1 MDLIQSSKALYTILL
16 DKDLYFKSANQFFLN
31 KTKHDLSLLK
41 TRSFEE
47 FIHSD
52 SLDLWNQ
59 VKVEILFFMKEKKS
73 SIDILNKFYKKLTLR
88 YFDITSNIDLWID
101 WEIFNSNH
109 EDQLENSQCISFIG
123 IDITA
128 QIRMETYLNKI
139 LQENRAILSTLPD
152 LILVI
157 DKELRYVNY
166 HTNHPELLI
175 SDPAEL
181 MNKKVGDILGVEM
194 ENLTKKMIQDYNIT
208 NKTSISE
215 YSLFINNIECFFE
228 ARCYATYEENYMF
241 LIRDITESH
250 LKKVSMLK
258 DLEMAKD
265 LQLSMLPDL
274 KKYINRPFS
283 IDCFY
288 KPLSQVSGDF
298 YDIIELGVNK
308 IRFVLID
315 AVGHGIQASLQT
327 MAIQSELSR
336 YLNINEKPSEI
347 IKTLN
352 ERIISKYN
360 NSYINFTCSL
370 MDIDFSKKSIDYSS
384 AGHPKQIFISE
395 GQIKIIENHG
405 PVIGYFPEA
414 EFTNESFHWKENFD
428 LFLFTDGLF
437 EFFMDDKNMYDET
450 MISSEL
456 LKCLI
461 EFPHSAQNLSKNK
474 FLEWSIEQIK
484 TKSIYNEFMDDVI
497 LLHIQV

>member
-31 KTKHDLSLLK
+31 KAKHDLSLLK

-73 SIDILNKFYKKLTLR
+73 SIDNLNLFYKKLTLR
-88 YFDITSNIDLWID
+88 YFDITSNIDFWID

-181 MNKKVGDILGVEM
+181 MNKRVGDILGIEM

-241 LIRDITESH
+241 LIRD
-250 LKKVSMLK
+250 M
-258 DLEMAKD
+258 
-265 LQLSMLPDL
+265 
-274 KKYINRPFS
+274 
-283 IDCFY
+283 
-288 KPLSQVSGDF
+288 
-298 YDIIELGVNK
+298 
-308 IRFVLID
+308 
-315 AVGHGIQASLQT
+315 
-327 MAIQSELSR
+327 
-336 YLNINEKPSEI
+336 
-347 IKTLN
+347 
-352 ERIISKYN
+352 
-360 NSYINFTCSL
+360 NF
-370 MDIDFSKKSIDYSS
+370 
-384 AGHPKQIFISE
+384 P
-395 GQIKIIENHG
+395 
-405 PVIGYFPEA
+405 
-414 EFTNESFHWKENFD
+414 
-428 LFLFTDGLF
+428 
-437 EFFMDDKNMYDET
+437 
-450 MISSEL
+450 
-456 LKCLI
+456 
-461 EFPHSAQNLSKNK
+461 
-474 FLEWSIEQIK
+474 
-484 TKSIYNEFMDDVI
+484 
-497 LLHIQV
+497 

>member
-1 MDLIQSSKALYTILL
+1 VSRKLGEVQ
-16 DKDLYFKSANQFFLN
+16 
-31 KTKHDLSLLK
+31 
-41 TRSFEE
+41 SFEE

-73 SIDILNKFYKKLTLR
+73 SIDNLNLFYKKLTLR

-181 MNKKVGDILGVEM
+181 MNKRVGDILGIEM

-241 LIRDITESH
+241 LIRD
-250 LKKVSMLK
+250 M
-258 DLEMAKD
+258 
-265 LQLSMLPDL
+265 
-274 KKYINRPFS
+274 
-283 IDCFY
+283 
-288 KPLSQVSGDF
+288 
-298 YDIIELGVNK
+298 
-308 IRFVLID
+308 
-315 AVGHGIQASLQT
+315 
-327 MAIQSELSR
+327 
-336 YLNINEKPSEI
+336 
-347 IKTLN
+347 
-352 ERIISKYN
+352 
-360 NSYINFTCSL
+360 NF
-370 MDIDFSKKSIDYSS
+370 
-384 AGHPKQIFISE
+384 P
-395 GQIKIIENHG
+395 
-405 PVIGYFPEA
+405 
-414 EFTNESFHWKENFD
+414 
-428 LFLFTDGLF
+428 
-437 EFFMDDKNMYDET
+437 
-450 MISSEL
+450 
-456 LKCLI
+456 
-461 EFPHSAQNLSKNK
+461 
-474 FLEWSIEQIK
+474 
-484 TKSIYNEFMDDVI
+484 
-497 LLHIQV
+497 

>member
-1 MDLIQSSKALYTILL
+1 MSRKLGEVQ
-16 DKDLYFKSANQFFLN
+16 
-31 KTKHDLSLLK
+31 
-41 TRSFEE
+41 SFEE

-73 SIDILNKFYKKLTLR
+73 SIDNLNLFYKKLTLR
-88 YFDITSNIDLWID
+88 YFDITSNIDFWID

-181 MNKKVGDILGVEM
+181 MNKRVGDILGIEM

-241 LIRDITESH
+241 LIRD
-250 LKKVSMLK
+250 M
-258 DLEMAKD
+258 
-265 LQLSMLPDL
+265 
-274 KKYINRPFS
+274 
-283 IDCFY
+283 
-288 KPLSQVSGDF
+288 
-298 YDIIELGVNK
+298 
-308 IRFVLID
+308 
-315 AVGHGIQASLQT
+315 
-327 MAIQSELSR
+327 
-336 YLNINEKPSEI
+336 
-347 IKTLN
+347 
-352 ERIISKYN
+352 
-360 NSYINFTCSL
+360 NF
-370 MDIDFSKKSIDYSS
+370 
-384 AGHPKQIFISE
+384 P
-395 GQIKIIENHG
+395 
-405 PVIGYFPEA
+405 
-414 EFTNESFHWKENFD
+414 
-428 LFLFTDGLF
+428 
-437 EFFMDDKNMYDET
+437 
-450 MISSEL
+450 
-456 LKCLI
+456 
-461 EFPHSAQNLSKNK
+461 
-474 FLEWSIEQIK
+474 
-484 TKSIYNEFMDDVI
+484 
-497 LLHIQV
+497 

>member
-1 MDLIQSSKALYTILL
+1 MSRKLGEVQ
-16 DKDLYFKSANQFFLN
+16 
-31 KTKHDLSLLK
+31 
-41 TRSFEE
+41 SFEE

-73 SIDILNKFYKKLTLR
+73 SIDNLNLFYKKLTLR

-181 MNKKVGDILGVEM
+181 MNKRVGDILGIEM

-241 LIRDITESH
+241 LIRD
-250 LKKVSMLK
+250 M
-258 DLEMAKD
+258 
-265 LQLSMLPDL
+265 
-274 KKYINRPFS
+274 
-283 IDCFY
+283 
-288 KPLSQVSGDF
+288 
-298 YDIIELGVNK
+298 
-308 IRFVLID
+308 
-315 AVGHGIQASLQT
+315 
-327 MAIQSELSR
+327 
-336 YLNINEKPSEI
+336 
-347 IKTLN
+347 
-352 ERIISKYN
+352 
-360 NSYINFTCSL
+360 NF
-370 MDIDFSKKSIDYSS
+370 
-384 AGHPKQIFISE
+384 P
-395 GQIKIIENHG
+395 
-405 PVIGYFPEA
+405 
-414 EFTNESFHWKENFD
+414 
-428 LFLFTDGLF
+428 
-437 EFFMDDKNMYDET
+437 
-450 MISSEL
+450 
-456 LKCLI
+456 
-461 EFPHSAQNLSKNK
+461 
-474 FLEWSIEQIK
+474 
-484 TKSIYNEFMDDVI
+484 
-497 LLHIQV
+497 